1 MSPPNLPP
9 TLPIHDRILFPRIP
23 QLHPNARPKINWSR
37 TLYCYL
43 TETEESEDEEEL
55 VSRLEGLLIRWK
67 TEVAKSS
74 DQVRENSQGTG
85 DSRPRTPHSPHP

>member
-1 MSPPNLPP
+1 MSPPDLPP

-43 TETEESEDEEEL
+43 TETEESEDEEDL
-55 VSRLEGLLIRWK
+55 VSRLEGLLTKWK

-74 DQVRENSQGTG
+74 DQVTENSQGNRRFPP
-85 DSRPRTPHSPHP
+85 SNPSFP